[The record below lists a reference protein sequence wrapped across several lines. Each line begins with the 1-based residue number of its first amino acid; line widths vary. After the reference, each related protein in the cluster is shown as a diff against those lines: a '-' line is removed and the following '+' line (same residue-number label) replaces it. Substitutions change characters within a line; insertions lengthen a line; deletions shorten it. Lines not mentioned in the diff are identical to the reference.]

1 VASGPGNAE
10 LGAGTGRTALEWDT
24 VSRIVCMAALMHSE
38 STTPLNLSQ
47 SSAISQPFGVP
58 VAMATASLITAG
70 EAFFALVDSLATFN
84 DLAKFPKLS
93 VTNWSF

>member
-38 STTPLNLSQ
+38 STTPFNLSQ
-47 SSAISQPFGVP
+47 SSATSQPFGP

-70 EAFFALVDSLATFN
+70 EALFVFVDIFATLNDS
-84 DLAKFPKLS
+84 AKFPKLS